1 MIDADGSAPTLSI
14 LMPVYN
20 EEATVGRAIEEG
32 LDAALPVSRELVVID
47 DGSTDRTPELLAT
60 AAALPGVRVI
70 THDRNRGKGT
80 ALRTGLQAARGELST
95 VFDADLEYSPADLAT
110 LLEPLFAGR
119 ATVCFG
125 IRAFDGYRSHSLR
138 FVMGNK
144 LVTLVANVLYDV
156 YIHDLMTCHKM
167 MRTDLFRELP
177 LRECGFAI
185 EAEIT
190 ARVLERG
197 ERVFETPTSYE
208 ARSFEEGKKL
218 TWIDGLRVVRTL
230 LRCRLRPASA
240 ARRGGALP
248 RGRRAPT
255 SFESRAT
262 VAAQINETN
271 GRSHRADTTERP
283 SARA

>member
-1 MIDADGSAPTLSI
+1 MIDPDGSAPTLSI

-20 EEATVGRAIEEG
+20 EEATVERAIDEVLE
-32 LDAALPVSRELVVID
+32 AALPVSRELVVID
-47 DGSTDRTPELLAT
+47 DGSTDRTTAILQ
-60 AAALPGVRVI
+60 AAAGRPGVRVI
-70 THDRNRGKGT
+70 KHDRNRGKGA

-110 LLEPLFAGR
+110 LLEPLVDGR
-119 ATVCFG
+119 ANVCFG
-125 IRAFDGYRSHSLR
+125 IRAFDGYTSHSLR

-144 LVTLVANVLYDV
+144 LVTFVANVLYDV

-167 MRTDLFRELP
+167 MRTELFRELP

-185 EAEIT
+185 EAEIA

-218 TWIDGLRVVRTL
+218 TWVDGLRVVRTL
-230 LRCRLRPASA
+230 VRCRLRPA
-240 ARRGGALP
+240 RGA
-248 RGRRAPT
+248 RGRGARPRSRQVPT
-255 SFESRAT
+255 PFESQAGA
-262 VAAQINETN
+262 AAQINN
-271 GRSHRADTTERP
+271 GAPRSERRP
-283 SARA
+283 VRTP